1 MCDDREQFL
10 KSTKK
15 LEVYYLGVVA
25 LAANVKSS
33 RQVEKNHDAF
43 VKRLKRY

>member
-1 MCDDREQFL
+1 M
-10 KSTKK
+10 
-15 LEVYYLGVVA
+15 VA

-43 VKRLKRY
+43 VKQLKRWIIYTVTIDEVKVYAACIC